1 MSLIKRKPTKEM
13 ELWNREYPVPRA
25 IDRLQ
30 REMNRAFD
38 DLFRGDLFDT
48 SSFLTQSWSPVV
60 DVSET
65 KDSYVITAELPGVR
79 KEEVKI
85 TMHDNLISIR
95 GEKKGESEKKSEN
108 FHRLE
113 RTFGS
118 FERTF
123 SVPGTVKSDAIEA
136 KYDDGVLTIT
146 LPKTEESKER
156 IVDVKVK

>member
-108 FHRLE
+108 FYRLE